1 MKRMLTIIGM
11 ATLVGVASVAAAQP
25 APGRG
30 IKWHGSGGWG
40 MDSQYTRTYDVK
52 AVETVS
58 GTVVRVERITPMR
71 GMSAGV
77 HMILKTDAGE
87 VSVHLG
93 PAWYIERQDVKLAP
107 GDMVQVKGARVTFQ
121 GKPAIIAAEVKK
133 GDEILPL
140 RNDAG
145 VPVWSGWRRG

>member
-1 MKRMLTIIGM
+1 MSIGI
-11 ATLVGVASVAAAQP
+11 ATLVAAASVAAAEP
-25 APGRG
+25 AKGRG
-30 IKWHGSGGWG
+30 MTWQGSGGWG
-40 MDSQYTRTYDVK
+40 MGSPYARTYDVK

-77 HMILKTDAGE
+77 HMVLKTDAGE
-87 VSVHLG
+87 FSVHLG

-107 GDMVQVKGARVTFQ
+107 GDTVQVKGARVTFQ
-121 GKPAIIAAEVKK
+121 GKPAIIAAEIRK

-145 VPVWSGWRRG
+145 VPAWSGWRRG